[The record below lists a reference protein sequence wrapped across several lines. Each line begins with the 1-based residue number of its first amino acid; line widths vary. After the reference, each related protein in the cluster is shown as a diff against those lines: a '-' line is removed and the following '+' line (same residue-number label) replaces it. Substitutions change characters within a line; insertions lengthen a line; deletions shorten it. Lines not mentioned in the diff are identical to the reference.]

1 MAHDMIFY
9 TAHEMQIL
17 RTDTFYK
24 RNPHWPHPDGG
35 QWTDGGRTPFVDIV
49 VDDPPLRPVFPLEI
63 LVGSLVGITYVSAK
77 ILVRVLLGYGD
88 RIYRHQKFL
97 RIKKNLEQFFDGK
110 PVVFRNKAGDVVM
123 MRQNKKIRFD
133 LNNTHRDKPHFH
145 IQEGFQNGKKIDW
158 RDIGPHRHYF
168 KDGG

>member
-1 MAHDMIFY
+1 
-9 TAHEMQIL
+9 
-17 RTDTFYK
+17 
-24 RNPHWPHPDGG
+24 
-35 QWTDGGRTPFVDIV
+35 
-49 VDDPPLRPVFPLEI
+49 
-63 LVGSLVGITYVSAK
+63 
-77 ILVRVLLGYGD
+77 
-88 RIYRHQKFL
+88 
-97 RIKKNLEQFFDGK
+97 
-110 PVVFRNKAGDVVM
+110 M